1 MVFLVFFNGEE
12 GGGGGGGR
20 EGGGGGGGGGGGDM
34 RRVGC
39 TQASIRFLYLT
50 ECIDVLYFSVKLSL
64 AGAQYPNLFC
74 FYLIIM
80 Q

>member
-1 MVFLVFFNGEE
+1 MQIRNANSWFFLFFFNGEK
-12 GGGGGGGR
+12 GGGNMR
-20 EGGGGGGGGGGGDM
+20 E
-34 RRVGC
+34 VGC
-39 TQASIRFLYLT
+39 TQASVRFLYLT

-64 AGAQYPNLFC
+64 AGAQYPNFFC

>member
-1 MVFLVFFNGEE
+1 MPIHGFSCFFFNGEE
-12 GGGGGGGR
+12 GGGRNMR
-20 EGGGGGGGGGGGDM
+20 E
-34 RRVGC
+34 VGC
-39 TQASIRFLYLT
+39 TQASVRFLYLT